1 MAFEKNPE
9 FKDGGIKSQQSWR
22 EWLTEN
28 ERALFAVTGILL
40 VIVLVM
46 SVRVLGGSLFLGEP
60 GGLDGCIVN
69 AAGEPMIGT
78 AQVDASQRPTSAD
91 GCFYF
96 AELSPG
102 EHELTIKASDGYVT
116 IQSVEIISGQAVGL
130 GTITLQ

>member
-9 FKDGGIKSQQSWR
+9 FRDGGIKSRQSWR
-22 EWLTEN
+22 EWLTKN

-40 VIVLVM
+40 VIVLVL

-69 AAGEPMIGT
+69 AAGEPMMGT
-78 AQVDASQRPTSAD
+78 AQVDASRRPTSAD

-102 EHELTIKASDGYVT
+102 KHELTIKASGGYVT

-130 GTITLQ
+130 GTITLP

>member
-9 FKDGGIKSQQSWR
+9 FRDGGIKSRQSWR
-22 EWLTEN
+22 EWLTKN

-40 VIVLVM
+40 VIVLVL

-69 AAGEPMIGT
+69 AAGEPIMGT
-78 AQVDASQRPTSAD
+78 AQVDASRRPTSAD

-102 EHELTIKASDGYVT
+102 KHELTIKASGGYVT
-116 IQSVEIISGQAVGL
+116 IQSVEIISGQAFGL
-130 GTITLQ
+130 GTITLP